1 MRIVIDTNVLVSAIL
16 DNGKPRQL
24 VLTLLEEHKVVIS
37 HQMLAELADVLARD
51 KFHVKSSQVNR
62 FLANI
67 ENNSKVVEDNP
78 RFKVIS
84 EASDDDIF
92 INAAYTGKADYIVT
106 GDKHLLA
113 LKKFK
118 QTKIVNVTQM
128 LEILG

>member
-1 MRIVIDTNVLVSAIL
+1 
-16 DNGKPRQL
+16 
-24 VLTLLEEHKVVIS
+24 
-37 HQMLAELADVLARD
+37 MLAELADVLARD

-92 INAAYTGKADYIVT
+92 INAAYTGKADYILT